1 LLKNN
6 NSVNKENGE
15 INEKIQDNKMEEAIA
30 QNLKLYSSL
39 LGLHTLRSRNKI
51 DKKTLKHLLDNLE
64 DFLKSDLSMLLDL
77 LTALVT
83 SNDEFEDIMEELEIN
98 ERVSRLL
105 FISKHKHRDYS

>member
-1 LLKNN
+1 
-6 NSVNKENGE
+6 
-15 INEKIQDNKMEEAIA
+15 MEEAIA

-83 SNDEFEDIMEELEIN
+83 SNGKLDRIVKNIN
-98 ERVSRLL
+98 IQGL
-105 FISKHKHRDYS
+105 FRT